1 MPYSTYAAAGKNKII
16 NGNFGIWQRGTSGSM
31 GSTGSTYLADRWAMY
46 TASNGTVSR
55 QSTNDT
61 SNLPFIQY
69 CARVQRNSG
78 ETATGT
84 TAISQSIETINSI
97 PFVGKTVTLS
107 FYARKGANFSG
118 SSDILTSYIRTGT
131 GTDQNALSAGFTGST
146 IISTGSSTLTT
157 TWQRFTY
164 TGTVGATAT
173 QLEVQFRYSATGTAG
188 ANDYFEITGVQ
199 LEEGSTVTA
208 FQTATGNPASELA
221 ACQRYYWRATATG
234 QVAVG
239 TGATES
245 STTAWIVINNPTT
258 MRIAPT
264 SVEYATLTVSDS
276 YSYTVDVT
284 AVSGIQFSPV
294 AGRVTFTVASGLT
307 QGRVA
312 IGQTKSTGGY
322 IGFSAEL

>member
-1 MPYSTYAAAGKNKII
+1 MSTSWARYSVTVNVPSIAGKTI
-16 NGNFGIWQRGTSGSM
+16 GTSGDDNVQVAIWTSS
-31 GSTGSTYLADRWAMY
+31 GSDFNSRTGSL
-46 TASNGTVSR
+46 GI
-55 QSTNDT
+55 QSTT
-61 SNLPFIQY
+61 
-69 CARVQRNSG
+69 VQTWG
-78 ETATGT
+78 WQWEAG
-84 TAISQSIETINSI
+84 SIM
-97 PFVGKTVTLS
+97 
-107 FYARKGANFSG
+107 
-118 SSDILTSYIRTGT
+118 
-131 GTDQNALSAGFTGST
+131 
-146 IISTGSSTLTT
+146 
-157 TWQRFTY
+157 
-164 TGTVGATAT
+164 
-173 QLEVQFRYSATGTAG
+173 
-188 ANDYFEITGVQ
+188 
-199 LEEGSTVTA
+199 TA

-258 MRIAPT
+258 MRVAPT